1 MAISSVLNRFG
12 LGDADTGDAEHGGQ
26 AMVMALVFSLS
37 VLAAIALLL
46 VWLNIER
53 TKLAYTACNLQRE
66 VEAAQELN
74 GKLIIERESLLRHGR
89 LGDKADQLGL
99 GPAKPGQIRRME

>member
-1 MAISSVLNRFG
+1 MAINSVLNRFG
-12 LGDADTGDAEHGGQ
+12 LGEAESEGSGQ
-26 AMVMALVFSLS
+26 GMVMALVFSIS

-53 TKLAYTACNLQRE
+53 TKLAYSARNLQRQ
-66 VEAAQELN
+66 VEAAEELN

-89 LGDKADQLGL
+89 LGDKAEELGL
-99 GPAKPGQIRRME
+99 RPAKPGQIRRME